1 MLAADTPDEINQPMF
16 STSVGLLLKGLEYYE
31 EKQEEMVLA
40 EKEEIKEVVE
50 AVVSEEERKA
60 RRGLR
65 GGKILEN
72 LKNTLSDIFDESDV
86 KM

>member
-1 MLAADTPDEINQPMF
+1 
-16 STSVGLLLKGLEYYE
+16 
-31 EKQEEMVLA
+31 MVLE
-40 EKEEIKEVVE
+40 EKEEVE
-50 AVVSEEERKA
+50 SMMEEEVSEEERKV

-65 GGKILEN
+65 KGKILEN

>member
-1 MLAADTPDEINQPMF
+1 MA
-16 STSVGLLLKGLEYYE
+16 E
-31 EKQEEMVLA
+31 EE
-40 EKEEIKEVVE
+40 
-50 AVVSEEERKA
+50 VSEEEKKA

-65 GGKILEN
+65 KGKILEN